1 MLKVYGHFLSM
12 PTNKV
17 RLCAQY
23 LGLPHEYIHVD
34 LQSGEHLK
42 PEYLEI
48 NAAGRVPA
56 IEDGGF
62 TLNQSDAICKYLCAL
77 SGPSAFYPA
86 DIKEQAEVNQWI
98 DFSSQHVLQAVSRL
112 FFNRVVAKMIGEE
125 VDAASL
131 KTGENMLS
139 RDLPILETQLKGRD
153 YVTGDHMTLADIS
166 LVAAIE
172 PSEMCGIDLTPYH
185 NIGKWRERLMGKEF
199 YQRVHKRFGA
209 EMAG

>member
-1 MLKVYGHFLSM
+1 MLKIYGHFLSM

-34 LQSGEHLK
+34 LQTGEHLK

-48 NAAGRVPA
+48 NAAGLVPA

-62 TLNQSDAICKYLCAL
+62 TLSQSDAICKYLCAL
-77 SGPSAFYPA
+77 SGPSTFYPA
-86 DIKEQAEVNQWI
+86 DIKVQAGVNQWI
-98 DFSSQHVLQAVSRL
+98 DFSSQHILQAVARL

-125 VDAASL
+125 ADTSSI

-139 RDLPILETQLKGRD
+139 RDLPMLETQLKGRD
-153 YVTGDHMTLADIS
+153 YILGDHITLADIS
-166 LVAAIE
+166 LVAALE
-172 PSEMCGIDLTPYH
+172 PSEMCGVDLTPYPG
-185 NIGKWRERLMGKEF
+185 IVKWRERLMGREF
-199 YQRVHKRFGA
+199 YKRVHKRFGA
-209 EMAG
+209 EMAN